1 SFSFMGWQ
9 TSGGVSGVGVARDNW
24 NTENSEATSIRSWR
38 RPVPPTFGRAGT
50 FLGKSLSEAQR
61 VRHRIGPDRIALSV
75 NVNEPSDL
83 CNLEQ
88 VELDKRFQSEG
99 LPAYARLLLD
109 ILDGDPTLSIRDDEA
124 EESWRIVEP
133 ILQV

>member
-1 SFSFMGWQ
+1 MF
-9 TSGGVSGVGVARDNW
+9 AIELD
-24 NTENSEATSIRSWR
+24 
-38 RPVPPTFGRAGT
+38 
-50 FLGKSLSEAQR
+50 
-61 VRHRIGPDRIALSV
+61 PDRIALLV
-75 NVNEPSDL
+75 NVNELSDL

-109 ILDGDPTLSIRDDEA
+109 ILDGDPTLSIRDDGA

-133 ILQV
+133 ILQVWNKGEVPLVDYQAGSGGPREI

>member
-1 SFSFMGWQ
+1 HL
-9 TSGGVSGVGVARDNW
+9 A
-24 NTENSEATSIRSWR
+24 
-38 RPVPPTFGRAGT
+38 FGQ
-50 FLGKSLSEAQR
+50 EAQPIPN
-61 VRHRIGPDRIALSV
+61 VLAIELDPDRIALSV
-75 NVNEPSDL
+75 NVNESGDL

-88 VELDKRFQSEG
+88 VELDKRFPSGG

-133 ILQV
+133 ILQVWGKGGVPLVDYPAGSGGPMEI